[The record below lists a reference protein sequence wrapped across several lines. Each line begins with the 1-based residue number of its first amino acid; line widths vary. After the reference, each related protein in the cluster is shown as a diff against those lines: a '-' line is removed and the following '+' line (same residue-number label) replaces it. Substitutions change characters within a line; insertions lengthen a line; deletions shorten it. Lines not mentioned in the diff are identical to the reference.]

1 MHEGGGC
8 ADISPSTSSLLALK
22 PRQVLLVEL
31 QRNLA
36 EAAAMERK
44 RSENAAQLKSE
55 EESVVICSVA
65 LWLEN
70 KGLLKVLK
78 RFISAT
84 QIQVCTRINI
94 WLYRFSKSLGRKM
107 GQFGCRGCIFI
118 KLHPNLIFFSNLRTA
133 PARAVRTYVIACVYH
148 AFKLARNTPLF
159 MLCHV
164 LEMKVI

>member
-8 ADISPSTSSLLALK
+8 ADVSPSTSSLLALK

-55 EESVVICSVA
+55 EESVMICSVA

-94 WLYRFSKSLGRKM
+94 WLYRFSKSLGEENGAIWVQRLHFYKNYIQIWFFFF
-107 GQFGCRGCIFI
+107 QFENCSCSR
-118 KLHPNLIFFSNLRTA
+118 S
-133 PARAVRTYVIACVYH
+133 
-148 AFKLARNTPLF
+148 
-159 MLCHV
+159 
-164 LEMKVI
+164 